1 MKKHVLHFRNI
12 IGSKKI
18 HTGVTCLLQHK
29 QCGGVDKNK
38 QAIKN

>member
-1 MKKHVLHFRNI
+1 MSYTLEILLEVRKYI
-12 IGSKKI
+12 Q
-18 HTGVTCLLQHK
+18 GVTCLLQHK